1 MSRPTLIAV
10 AHGTQDPNGL
20 AEIRRLIN
28 IVRTKRPELAI
39 EMCWLDGAAPTLAAH
54 LPTIDG
60 PAVVVPI
67 LLSTG
72 YHVKADIPA
81 IVGDRLATAISPPLG
96 PDPRISRVVYLR
108 LIQARTE
115 GQGDDGVV
123 LIAAGS
129 SDPDARAELT
139 EVARQVERWN
149 HLPVSIGQ
157 LTDAEPFAHAGPV
170 SQVANYL
177 LAPGYFNDML
187 HLLAGAEVIADPI
200 GAHPLVADVIIDRYE
215 TAARTLR
222 SRRS

>member
-1 MSRPTLIAV
+1 VLRRKTPTLIAV

-28 IVRTKRPELAI
+28 IVRTKRPDVAI
-39 EMCWLDGAAPTLAAH
+39 EMCWLDGAAPTLAAL
-54 LPTIDG
+54 LPTVNG

-81 IVGDRLATAISPPLG
+81 IVGDRPDTAISPPLG

-149 HLPVSIGQ
+149 HFPVSIGQ
-157 LTDAEPFAHAGPV
+157 LTDPDPFAQAGPV
-170 SQVANYL
+170 DQVANYL
-177 LAPGYFNDML
+177 LAPGYFNDKL
-187 HLLAGAEVIADPI
+187 HLLANAEVISDPI
-200 GAHPLVADVIIDRYE
+200 GAHPLVADVIIDRYD
-215 TAARTLR
+215 AAAQSLR
-222 SRRS
+222 

>member
-1 MSRPTLIAV
+1 MSQPTLIAV

-28 IVRTKRPELAI
+28 IVRTKRPDVPIEL
-39 EMCWLDGAAPTLAAH
+39 CWLDGAAPTIAAMLA
-54 LPTIDG
+54 TIDG
-60 PAVVVPI
+60 PAVVVPV

-72 YHVKADIPA
+72 YHVKVDIPA
-81 IVGDRLATAISPPLG
+81 IVGDRPFTAVAQPLG

-108 LIQARTE
+108 LKEARAE
-115 GQGDDGVV
+115 GHGDDGVV

-139 EVARQVERWN
+139 EVASQLERMN
-149 HLPVSIGQ
+149 HFPVTIGQ
-157 LTDAEPFAHAGPV
+157 LTDPDPFAQAGPV
-170 SQVANYL
+170 DQVANYL

-187 HLLAGAEVIADPI
+187 HLLASADVIAEPI

-215 TAARTLR
+215 AAVQSLR
-222 SRRS
+222 

>member
-1 MSRPTLIAV
+1 VVRQKTPTLIAV

-39 EMCWLDGAAPTLAAH
+39 EMCWLDGAAPTLAAQ
-54 LPTIDG
+54 LPTVDG

-81 IVGDRLATAISPPLG
+81 IVGDRPATAISPPLG

-108 LIQARTE
+108 LTQARTE

-129 SDPDARAELT
+129 SDPDARAELI

-149 HLPVSIGQ
+149 HFPVSIGQ
-157 LTDAEPFAHAGPV
+157 LTDADPFAHAGRV

-187 HLLAGAEVIADPI
+187 HLLASAEVIADPI

-215 TAARTLR
+215 TTARTLR
-222 SRRS
+222 

>member
-1 MSRPTLIAV
+1 VLRRKTPTLIAV

-28 IVRTKRPELAI
+28 IVRTKRPDLAI
-39 EMCWLDGAAPTLAAH
+39 EMCWLDGAAPTLAAL
-54 LPTIDG
+54 LPTVNG

-81 IVGDRLATAISPPLG
+81 IVGDRPDTAISPPLG

-149 HLPVSIGQ
+149 HFPVSIGQ
-157 LTDAEPFAHAGPV
+157 LTDPDPFAQAGPV
-170 SQVANYL
+170 DQVANYL
-177 LAPGYFNDML
+177 LAPGYFNDKL
-187 HLLAGAEVIADPI
+187 HLLANAEVIADPI
-200 GAHPLVADVIIDRYE
+200 GAHPLVADVIIDHYD
-215 TAARTLR
+215 AAAQSLR
-222 SRRS
+222 

>member
-1 MSRPTLIAV
+1 VVRQKSPTLIAV

-28 IVRTKRPELAI
+28 IVRTKRPDLAI
-39 EMCWLDGAAPTLAAH
+39 EMCWLDGAAPTLASV
-54 LPTIDG
+54 LPTVDG

-72 YHVKADIPA
+72 YHVKADIPD
-81 IVGDRLATAISPPLG
+81 IVGNRPATAIAPPLG

-108 LIQARTE
+108 LIQARTQ

-139 EVARQVERWN
+139 EVAHQVERWN
-149 HLPVSIGQ
+149 RFPVSIGQ
-157 LTDAEPFAHAGPV
+157 LTDPDPFAHAGPV
-170 SQVANYL
+170 AQVANYL

-187 HLLAGAEVIADPI
+187 HLHATAEVIADPI

-215 TAARTLR
+215 TASQTLR
-222 SRRS
+222 